1 MAKQEVSERRT
12 KRRSR
17 VGLVLLILFLL
28 LLGAAGFLFY
38 SVCKAP
44 AALDDPHMMAA
55 SAPMPAADR
64 FRFSSTDRTVQI
76 KVGAAD
82 IWNFVLTHAG
92 EDFLDMVNQ
101 ELSSYSLSVSGCG
114 IQIDEKGL
122 QLNLELYYG
131 DLRLVAK
138 VPCTLEAAGQH
149 FSFKPAGVK
158 LGVVPL
164 PVSEYLSSVNLEFDF
179 PLPVISSVTGIGY
192 EQDAILITGSMRE
205 DIGSLV
211 LPEGKMYRIA
221 VFSEFVQPLLDAVQ
235 TDAGY
240 GSLLAQLEQD
250 PGSIE
255 TLYREMFALAGPENT
270 AEYLDS
276 RMGLTQMALPGIDY
290 ASLEATRTEMPE
302 QVESLNAILER
313 FFASVVSDYNG
324 KWFTLSDGEFLK
336 KLKPFHATNYGTGS
350 YDALFEVL
358 DPDAFFLV
366 LVDAED
372 GFTRNTPSFDQL
384 ADETQQFTQPVDFS
398 KTYILGCV
406 FRSVDGDPLLMYET
420 EVPLGDSYYH
430 DIVIRALTEEDVNA
444 LKVPGKFG
452 VWTD

>member
-1 MAKQEVSERRT
+1 MARKENPEKQP

-17 VGLVLLILFLL
+17 VGLVLLIILLL

-44 AALDDPHMMAA
+44 AKLDEPQLMAA
-55 SAPMPAADR
+55 SEPMPASER
-64 FRFSSTDRTVQI
+64 FRFSSADRTVQI
-76 KVGAAD
+76 KVEAAD

-101 ELSSYSLSVSGCG
+101 ELSAYSLSVSGCG

-164 PVSEYLSSVNLEFDF
+164 PVSDYLSSVKLEFDF
-179 PLPVISSVTGIGY
+179 QLPVISDVTGISY
-192 EQDAILITGSMRE
+192 EQDAILIAGNIQE
-205 DIGSLV
+205 DIGSLI
-211 LPEGKMYRIA
+211 LPEGKMYRAA
-221 VFSEFVQPLLDAVQ
+221 VFSEALQPILDAVQ

-240 GSLLAQLEQD
+240 GALLAQLEQD

-255 TLYREMFALAGPENT
+255 AIYRELFALAGAENT

-276 RMGLTQMALPGIDY
+276 RMGLTQRVLPGIDFS
-290 ASLEATRTEMPE
+290 ALEASQAEMPE
-302 QVESLNAILER
+302 QVETLNTILER
-313 FFASVVSDYNG
+313 FFTSVVSDYNWKG
-324 KWFTLSDGEFLK
+324 FNLSDGEFLK
-336 KLKPFHATNYGTGS
+336 KLKPFHPTNYGTGS

-430 DIVIRALTEEDVNA
+430 DIVIRALSEEDVNA

-452 VWTD
+452 VWTG